1 MYFNIWYN
9 LIKVHC
15 IGAFGMEFVQ
25 PIRDKKHIEAM
36 KKILKSESLRNH
48 VLFVV
53 GINSGLRISDLRQL
67 NDTDVKKSS
76 GKFKE
81 RIILRENKTKKLKN
95 YPINDSARKALQ
107 EYLGNSAPTGTP
119 LFPSRKGDKPISRV
133 QAYRILN
140 GAARLI
146 GIQDHIGTH
155 TLRKTFGYHA
165 FKRGYPIVLLME
177 LFNHSSE
184 KMTLKYIGITQDDID
199 EVYINVNL

>member
-1 MYFNIWYN
+1 MD
-9 LIKVHC
+9 
-15 IGAFGMEFVQ
+15 FVE

-36 KKILKSESLRNH
+36 KKILKSDNLRNF

-53 GINSGLRISDLRQL
+53 GINSGLRINDLRQL
-67 NDTDVKKSS
+67 EDTDVKKPS

-81 RIILRENKTKKLKN
+81 RIILRESKTNKLKN
-95 YPINDSARKALQ
+95 YPINDSAKKALQ
-107 EYLGNSAPTGTP
+107 EYLGNSPPTGTP

-140 GAARLI
+140 SAARLI

-155 TLRKTFGYHA
+155 SLRKTFGYHA
-165 FKRGYPIVLLME
+165 FKRGYPIALLME

-199 EVYINVNL
+199 NVYINVNL